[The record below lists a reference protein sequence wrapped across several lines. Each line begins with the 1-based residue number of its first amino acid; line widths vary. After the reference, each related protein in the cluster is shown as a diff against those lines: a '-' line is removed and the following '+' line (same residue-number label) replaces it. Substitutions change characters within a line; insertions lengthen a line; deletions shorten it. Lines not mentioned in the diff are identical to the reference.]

1 MSGLESAPEPRTS
14 AAPAVAPPADRRARR
29 VCKRS
34 EYQRIQRA
42 ARRVSTPSCALLLHA
57 REAAFESAPSRFGIV
72 ASRKVGGA
80 VQRNRA
86 KRLVREAFRQTPEL
100 WPRGADVVFIVR
112 KVPDGLAQ
120 LVDELRRASSAIARR
135 WEDARRDRDHAPAG
149 RRPSA
154 GAPPGTDADSAP
166 CPRPPASRRS

>member
-1 MSGLESAPEPRTS
+1 MSGRESAPEPRTS
-14 AAPAVAPPADRRARR
+14 AAPAPAPPADRRARR

-57 REAAFESAPSRFGIV
+57 REAPFESAPSRLGIV
-72 ASRKVGGA
+72 ASRKVGGS

-86 KRLVREAFRQTPEL
+86 KRLVREAFRATPEL
-100 WPRGADVVFIVR
+100 WPPGADVVFILR
-112 KVPDGLAQ
+112 RVPAGLAA
-120 LVDELRRASSAIARR
+120 LVDELRRAGGAIARR
-135 WEDARRDRDHAPAG
+135 WEDARRDRA
-149 RRPSA
+149 RRPAADRAGA
-154 GAPPGTDADSAP
+154 GAPPGTDADCAP